1 VLVLQKSPDFC
12 GFLICRLLVFVVRKL
27 DAANSSSGSW
37 DATCQEKTNN
47 TCKKQDKNYTW
58 FGQYCLR
65 PQSTP
70 DILIYH
76 FE

>member
-1 VLVLQKSPDFC
+1 VKELESLVDERMNQEELNNAY
-12 GFLICRLLVFVVRKL
+12 VRRL

-37 DATCQEKTNN
+37 DTTLSRKT
-47 TCKKQDKNYTW
+47 TTHKKQDKNYTW
-58 FGQYCLR
+58 FGQYCIR

-70 DILIYH
+70 DILLYH

>member
-1 VLVLQKSPDFC
+1 MAR
-12 GFLICRLLVFVVRKL
+12 FLGEFGVGEL

-37 DATCQEKTNN
+37 DTTCQEKT
-47 TCKKQDKNYTW
+47 TTHKKQDKNYTW

-70 DILIYH
+70 DILLYH

>member
-1 VLVLQKSPDFC
+1 ML
-12 GFLICRLLVFVVRKL
+12 GEL

-47 TCKKQDKNYTW
+47 TRKKQDKNYTW

-70 DILIYH
+70 IIAWTLATSNASS
-76 FE
+76 